1 MDINKNVMKNLLKH
15 MAAALAI
22 FSLSS
27 CDYPGQSPE
36 AVATDYVQAL
46 CDEDT
51 DAMYETLALPED
63 LSAVQIKAIKDYI
76 QHYME
81 FSHLTMTYP
90 HAIKDCKVVKETDI
104 DATVVVYYEDKD
116 HKEDSIKV
124 YLTND
129 RKMLKTWRVL
139 EPTTFPFQLLS
150 GDSDESDS

>member
-1 MDINKNVMKNLLKH
+1 MKNLLKQLI
-15 MAAALAI
+15 ALLAI
-22 FSLSS
+22 LSLSS

-51 DAMYETLALPED
+51 DALYETLALPED
-63 LSAVQIKAIKDYI
+63 LSAVQVKAIKDYI
-76 QHYME
+76 QHYTE
-81 FSHLTMTYP
+81 LSHLTMTFP
-90 HAIKDCKVVKETDI
+90 HTIKDCKVVKETDI

-116 HKEDSIKV
+116 HKEDSTKL

-139 EPTTFPFQLLS
+139 EPMTFPFQLLS
-150 GDSDESDS
+150 GESEEESD